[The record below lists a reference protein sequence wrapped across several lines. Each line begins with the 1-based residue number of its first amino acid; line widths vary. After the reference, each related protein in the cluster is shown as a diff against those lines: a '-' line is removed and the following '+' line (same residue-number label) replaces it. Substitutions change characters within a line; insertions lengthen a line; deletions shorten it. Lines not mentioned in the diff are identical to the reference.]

1 MKEMKYSKRRMRCC
15 AVVAAMLS
23 VCVTVSAMILLP
35 KAVVEASAESAA
47 DAVISVEPNYL
58 YHVGDDVDIPR
69 IRAFASAVSY
79 GGSYR
84 SELSDNGKA
93 IYDAFVQHFITEDP
107 AADGTDADFDGSFSV
122 TLASALSSTDG
133 LNDVFYMASA
143 AFLYDHPEVYWIRD
157 TEIPEQTITI
167 PLTTFTA
174 EASLVYPGG
183 YAQRHNF
190 AAAVPAGKSCWRFTI
205 TSAITPLMIWLP
217 PQTACLRL
225 AVPDTAIHMATLSR
239 RCRFLTIRRLLSVR
253 ATPSPSRCFAT
264 S

>member
-1 MKEMKYSKRRMRCC
+1 MKYSKRRLRCC

-93 IYDAFVQHFITEDP
+93 IYDAFV
-107 AADGTDADFDGSFSV
+107 
-122 TLASALSSTDG
+122 
-133 LNDVFYMASA
+133 
-143 AFLYDHPEVYWIRD
+143 
-157 TEIPEQTITI
+157 
-167 PLTTFTA
+167 
-174 EASLVYPGG
+174 
-183 YAQRHNF
+183 
-190 AAAVPAGKSCWRFTI
+190 
-205 TSAITPLMIWLP
+205 
-217 PQTACLRL
+217 
-225 AVPDTAIHMATLSR
+225 
-239 RCRFLTIRRLLSVR
+239 
-253 ATPSPSRCFAT
+253 
-264 S
+264 